1 MPSPPAPTT
10 LPPSPPPAPT
20 PTPVPAPPPPPAAQA
35 GPPAS
40 PSAPP
45 EQPAPAPPA
54 AAPPPERVEAVAI
67 RTYRPTTRAPERTG
81 TPLTVLML
89 VTTIPAVL
97 AAALL
102 RPRSQSAA
110 RRGRA

>member
-1 MPSPPAPTT
+1 MT
-10 LPPSPPPAPT
+10 
-20 PTPVPAPPPPPAAQA
+20 
-35 GPPAS
+35 
-40 PSAPP
+40 
-45 EQPAPAPPA
+45 
-54 AAPPPERVEAVAI
+54 I
-67 RTYRPTTRAPERTG
+67 RTYRPAAGAPERPG

-89 VTTIPAVL
+89 VTTTPAVL